1 MSQPNSNLD
10 REAFVFM
17 KREEQDHA
25 RIFLTEEEY
34 FTAAQAQAYSP
45 GLWDAVMIRF
55 GDWLIKVGSELKTRN
70 VCTELSEKQA

>member
-1 MSQPNSNLD
+1 MSQPNSSLD

-25 RIFLTEEEY
+25 SRFLTEEEY
-34 FTAAQAQAYSP
+34 FTAPAQPYSP
-45 GLWDAVMIRF
+45 GLWDVVMIRF

-70 VCTELSEKQA
+70 VCTELSEKQV